1 MCRPEPVEGSRRCVC
16 AMRGPTQDI
25 GDGQPWGR
33 YERVRSKKFAGELCV
48 YCNSKSSG
56 APDHVFAREFFLVNQ
71 RGNLPQV
78 PACQDCNNAKSRL
91 EHYLTALLPFG
102 GRHADAPINLESM
115 VPKRLAK
122 NARLHRALGRNK
134 STIWNS
140 AESGLSVPQMALPID
155 GQLEKLFEFI
165 TKGLLWHHWKVRLT
179 GDHAVV
185 AGLSPTIF
193 LTHFLRCRPIG
204 EWTLLS
210 APAPFPIAVF
220 KGRTILKPARG
231 NFLYMA
237 AWKLWMRPKRRRA
250 PIEKSARPRATSEL
264 PKRLS
269 V

>member
-1 MCRPEPVEGSRRCVC
+1 
-16 AMRGPTQDI
+16 MRGPTQDI

-185 AGLSPTIF
+185 AGLVPD
-193 LTHFLRCRPIG
+193 
-204 EWTLLS
+204 
-210 APAPFPIAVF
+210 
-220 KGRTILKPARG
+220 
-231 NFLYMA
+231 NFLDPFSKVPSDRRVDVTLGAGTFSYRGLQGEDYPETS
-237 AWKLWMRPKRRRA
+237 AWEFSIYGGLEIVDETQAPSRTYRKIGATTSHKRVT
-250 PIEKSARPRATSEL
+250 EKVERL
-264 PKRLS
+264 KRFKS
-269 V
+269 GQP